1 MSYVLGPYGAFWGPL
16 ALRHYE
22 THFNVVLPHKI
33 VLDQV
38 NSIEL
43 TSVLAPEGYTG
54 NN

>member
-43 TSVLAPEGYTG
+43 TLVLSPEGYTG